1 MHTTHVS
8 EGSEQ
13 IATTKSATIL
23 IIDANT
29 HNSSLLKRRLAMFGY
44 DVVTVSTAKE
54 GATVMKEKCIDVVFL
69 ALDLP
74 VISGFQMLRS
84 IKKRDEFK
92 HIPIIMT
99 SENDDME
106 KVVKCIE
113 SGAEDYLSY
122 PLNHTILKARLLNC
136 IHKKIS
142 HDKEVAYISQIEIN
156 QKQISAQEKMVSIG
170 TLATSISQELKNPLN
185 FVINFAEASSI
196 SCMKCLQNIA
206 NDQEQTNTQQKN
218 IIVENIHDIQ
228 EQIDKIIE
236 YGKSADQIVRFILDQ
251 SSTSIVGMNLG
262 HINRV
267 IEETLRKIELKY
279 KAISCDIMHMIHTS
293 LDDTIEH
300 IPIVVTDLSRMFEN
314 IICNA
319 IEAIQKRQLT
329 EPEHIGALNIISHN
343 EEDFVRIVFLDN
355 GCGMNQEVQKHMF
368 DPFFT
373 TKNTNSANNS
383 IGLGLS
389 SVKRIIIT
397 EHKGEIHISSEEN
410 KYTKFEIAISKHN
423 QLEHNLEEED
433 DENERQNI

>member
-1 MHTTHVS
+1 MHTTHVA
-8 EGSEQ
+8 EESEQ
-13 IATTKSATIL
+13 TAINKSATIL
-23 IIDANT
+23 IVDANT
-29 HNSSLLKRRLAMFGY
+29 HNSSLLKRRLTMFGY
-44 DVVTVSTAKE
+44 DVLTASTAKD
-54 GATVMKEKCIDVVFL
+54 GASIMKEQSIDVVFL

-74 VISGFQMLRS
+74 VVSGFQMLRS

-142 HDKEVAYISQIEIN
+142 YDKEIAYISQIESN

-170 TLATSISQELKNPLN
+170 SLATSISQELKNPLN

-196 SCMKCLQNIA
+196 SCSQCLKNIT
-206 NDQEQTNTQQKN
+206 NDCAQEVIQQKAE
-218 IIVENIHDIQ
+218 ITENIQDIQ
-228 EQIDKIIE
+228 KQIDKIIE

-251 SSTSIVGMNLG
+251 SSTSSVGMNLG

-293 LDDTIEH
+293 LDETIEH
-300 IPIVVTDLSRMFEN
+300 IPIVITDLSRMFEN
-314 IICNA
+314 IICNS

-329 EPEHIGALNIISHN
+329 ETELIGNLQITSHN
-343 EEDFVRIVFLDN
+343 DDDFVHVVFLDN
-355 GCGMNQEVQKHMF
+355 GCGMSKEVQKHMF

-373 TKNTNSANNS
+373 TKNNNNANNS

-423 QLEHNLEEED
+423 QLTHNLEEET
-433 DENERQNI
+433 ENE